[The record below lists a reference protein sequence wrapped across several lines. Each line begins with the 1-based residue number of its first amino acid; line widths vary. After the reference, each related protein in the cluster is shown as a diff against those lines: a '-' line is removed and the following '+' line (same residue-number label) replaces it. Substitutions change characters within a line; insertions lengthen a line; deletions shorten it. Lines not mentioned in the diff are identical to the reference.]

1 MDFLLFLITFV
12 LFFLLTPGVLVNLPP
27 KAGKLVTSL
36 VHALLFAILWSFF
49 NWLLTPSSEPAPK
62 KKIEIVVKEKHDDYA
77 ADDKKDSKKEPK
89 EEVKHELVL
98 EHVGSNIKNNTSTFS
113 LEK

>member
-49 NWLLTPSSEPAPK
+49 NWLLTPSAEPAPK
-62 KKIEIVVKEKHDDYA
+62 KKIEIVVKEKHDDDA
-77 ADDKKDSKKEPK
+77 VDDKKDSKKEPK

>member
-62 KKIEIVVKEKHDDYA
+62 KKIEIVVKEKHDDDA
-77 ADDKKDSKKEPK
+77 AASKKEPK
-89 EEVKHELVL
+89 EEVKHELIL

>member
-62 KKIEIVVKEKHDDYA
+62 KKIEIVVKEKHDDDA

-113 LEK
+113 VEK

>member
-49 NWLLTPSSEPAPK
+49 NWLLTPSAEPAPK
-62 KKIEIVVKEKHDDYA
+62 KKIEIVVKEKHDDDA
-77 ADDKKDSKKEPK
+77 VDDKKDSKEEPK

>member
-36 VHALLFAILWSFF
+36 VHALLFAVLWSFF

-62 KKIEIVVKEKHDDYA
+62 KKIEIVVKEKHDDDA
-77 ADDKKDSKKEPK
+77 AKDSKEEPK

>member
-49 NWLLTPSSEPAPK
+49 NWLLTPSAEPAPK
-62 KKIEIVVKEKHDDYA
+62 KKIEIVVKEKHDDDA

>member
-62 KKIEIVVKEKHDDYA
+62 KKIEIVVKEKHDDAA
-77 ADDKKDSKKEPK
+77 ADDKKDSKEEPK

-113 LEK
+113 VEK